1 MYPMYI
7 IALILGLANLLV
19 VCRPSTFDPNF
30 HWDSQPD
37 DDTRGFFCEGTPA
50 FKSSYWGSLILT
62 ITTHVFGL
70 AAVAPIWS
78 THWWMGYYLWF
89 SSIYYMCLGIFPAMY
104 NYLFVN
110 TRKNLH
116 LLLKLMLGIQVLN
129 VLILTSSWFTFKHG
143 PSYNH
148 YDKYTGL
155 KNEPSEYNN
164 THGSNPV
171 LSNQVILSFYLF
183 APFWMVY
190 FVMGG
195 ILAFIYGEY
204 TYLRSRLHAKCC
216 IVVNIYLSPDLCRC
230 LQAC

>member
-1 MYPMYI
+1 MYI
-7 IALILGLANLLV
+7 VALILGLANLLV

-62 ITTHVFGL
+62 ITTHVFGF

-204 TYLRSRLHAKCC
+204 TYLCLHLCY
-216 IVVNIYLSPDLCRC
+216 IVSNTYLSPDLCRC